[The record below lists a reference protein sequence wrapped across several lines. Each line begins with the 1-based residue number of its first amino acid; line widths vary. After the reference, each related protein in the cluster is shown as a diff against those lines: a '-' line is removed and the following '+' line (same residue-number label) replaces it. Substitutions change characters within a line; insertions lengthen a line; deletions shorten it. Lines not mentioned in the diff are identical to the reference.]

1 MQTSS
6 ARGIQEDICE
16 KEEKRL
22 GTSLLPWQP
31 RDLPKIFIWV
41 HPLSVPS
48 FIEFYP
54 RADGAKRRA
63 RVLIPP
69 GYLHPGKRK
78 H

>member
-1 MQTSS
+1 MKYSFRTISS
-6 ARGIQEDICE
+6 QKLE
-16 KEEKRL
+16 KASISYKYKSKI
-22 GTSLLPWQP
+22 TKSLTTEHKWI
-31 RDLPKIFIWV
+31 DTIV
-41 HPLSVPS
+41 
-48 FIEFYP
+48 YP

>member
-1 MQTSS
+1 MFALCAITSMN
-6 ARGIQEDICE
+6 E
-16 KEEKRL
+16 L
-22 GTSLLPWQP
+22 VLFLLIYRVSQ
-31 RDLPKIFIWV
+31 KT
-41 HPLSVPS
+41 
-48 FIEFYP
+48 IEITYCP